1 MIEIYGTQQD
11 AFVQLVL
18 DQINLQ
24 EGDNAAENITNILG
38 TLDASTNKY
47 WTLSEDE
54 TLIFVKDVMETNR
67 YKGFTTAT
75 YYVSDSAKEF
85 LEQLSVNRVVHKT
98 ILIDD
103 AEYIASGVAFE
114 YNGASF
120 QICLVTN
127 PDVILDHNAYLNAKV
142 NLTAMIVVVLA
153 VFLVFLVML
162 TAYNIQKQSQLADKE
177 DECLELRETIEKLNR
192 RNIDKAFYDV
202 SRNVFSG
209 DAFEMLMNKLS
220 DRKISPVTVLD
231 VETKDNEMFDSFLE
245 CSNTALG
252 DNVFRFNMKNGVIRL
267 VFVGIDNETA
277 NTELAELIK
286 RGGFGVDNVDNEQ
299 KEMGQ
304 NG

>member
-1 MIEIYGTQQD
+1 
-11 AFVQLVL
+11 
-18 DQINLQ
+18 
-24 EGDNAAENITNILG
+24 
-38 TLDASTNKY
+38 
-47 WTLSEDE
+47 
-54 TLIFVKDVMETNR
+54 METNR

-103 AEYIASGVAFE
+103 TEYIASGVAFE
-114 YNGASF
+114 YNGANF

-209 DAFEMLMNKLS
+209 DAFEMFMNKLS

-286 RGGFGVDNVDNEQ
+286 RGGFGIDNADNEQ